1 MTVLQLHYVLFTTPL
16 TPAMPEPPLTLP
28 SQVLSDVEK
37 HIEDTISN
45 GTNIRNILAK
55 HSTGGSLNT
64 DWEVEAAVE
73 ALHVFGSRWTIE
85 ILSTLY
91 IAGPRRFNQLKN
103 LLAGISSRTLSDKL
117 RFLVEEGLVIRQ
129 VDDGP
134 PVRVQY
140 ILSDH
145 GTTCG
150 RLLSPLVAH
159 LKICNGSVKSK

>member
-1 MTVLQLHYVLFTTPL
+1 MVLQLHYVLFTTPP
-16 TPAMPEPPLTLP
+16 TGSMPEPPLTLP
-28 SQVLSDVEK
+28 SDVLSDVEG
-37 HIEDTISN
+37 HIDGTISS
-45 GTNIRNILAK
+45 GAHIRNILAK
-55 HSTGGSLNT
+55 HSKGGPWDT

-91 IAGPRRFNQLKN
+91 IAGPRRFNQLKH

-117 RFLVEEGLVIRQ
+117 RFLVEQDLVIRQ

-145 GTTCG
+145 GITCG

-159 LKICNGSVKSK
+159 LKIYNGSLKTK